1 MPRDTDRS
9 GATSIMPFLSWL
21 AIPLRVAFDW
31 GRRHL
36 KIAAAA
42 VVAVVAAGA
51 ALSFWGGPDVPVYRV
66 AKVERGAMTSVVSAT
81 GTLGATVTV
90 NVGSQVSG
98 QVKELLADFNSVV
111 RRNDVIAVIDPA
123 MFEARVNQATAD
135 LDVAHA
141 AVNTQRAQVER
152 ARADLDNARATL
164 NAFKSQTSRNELAAA
179 EAERDYTRRQPLR
192 DRGIISDAEFEKSK
206 AAYESAQ
213 AQMRAT
219 RSQEEAQ
226 AASLKSS
233 EAQLKIAMAQ
243 LGNSEAAVR
252 LKQAMLRQSEIDL
265 EHTTIRAPV
274 DGVVISRDVDVGTTV
289 ATSLQSPTLFTIAQ
303 DLTRMQVE
311 AKVDEADVSRI
322 FAGQRVE
329 FTVDAFPSRSFNG
342 EVVQIRKAPKIS
354 QGVVTYVV
362 VVSTAN
368 PDQRLMPGMTANVRF
383 IVEHRDSAMKVASA
397 ALRFRPTPVSSSA
410 PRPDPLPQPGAG
422 LGPGGGRGVGG
433 GFAVGGGP
441 VPRAP
446 AGVGGAGGG
455 AGGGGQARNPRAQQG
470 VAQAAGA
477 PAPELTR
484 ERLTT
489 ALTLDEAQQTKLQG
503 ILEETRQKLAAL
515 TRGQLGQDERR
526 AENQRIRMG
535 TVEAITAVLSPDQ
548 QSAFRRLLAG
558 DSSAPVT
565 TPGRVWI
572 KGPGGELVP
581 VMIRVGIT
589 DSGFTEIVEGDL
601 REGQEVVV
609 GIIESRAQTQEGPRT
624 PRLGL

>member
-1 MPRDTDRS
+1 MPRDTERS
-9 GATSIMPFLSWL
+9 GPTSIMPLLSRL
-21 AIPLRVAFDW
+21 VIPLRIAFDW
-31 GRRHL
+31 GGRHL
-36 KIAAAA
+36 KIAAVGA
-42 VVAVVAAGA
+42 VAVVTAGA
-51 ALSFWGGPDVPVYRV
+51 AFSYWGGPDAPVYRI
-66 AKVERGAMTSVVSAT
+66 AKIERGAMTSVVAAT

-111 RRNDVIAVIDPA
+111 RRDEVIAVIDPA

-322 FAGQRVE
+322 FPGQRVD

-342 EVVQIRKAPKIS
+342 DVVQIRKAPKIS

-397 ALRFRPTPVSSSA
+397 ALRFRPTPVASSA
-410 PRPDPLPQPGAG
+410 PRPDPVPQPGAG
-422 LGPGGGRGVGG
+422 LGPGGGHSVGG
-433 GFAVGGGP
+433 GFAVGAGP

-446 AGVGGAGGG
+446 AGVGGARGG

-470 VAQAAGA
+470 AQAAGV

-489 ALTLDEAQQTKLQG
+489 ALTLDETQQAKLQG

-526 AENQRIRMG
+526 AENQQIRMG
-535 TVEAITAVLSPDQ
+535 TIEAIVALLSPDQ
-548 QSAFRRLLAG
+548 LGAFRRLLAG
-558 DSSAPVT
+558 DSSAPPT
-565 TPGRVWI
+565 TPGRVWV
-572 KGPGGELVP
+572 KGPGGDLVP
-581 VMIRVGIT
+581 VMIRAGIT

-609 GIIESRAQTQEGPRT
+609 GIIEGRTKTQEGPRT

>member
-1 MPRDTDRS
+1 MPDRS
-9 GATSIMPFLSWL
+9 GTTSIMPLLTWL
-21 AIPLRVAFDW
+21 AIPLRAAFDW

-42 VVAVVAAGA
+42 VVAVVAVGA
-51 ALSFWGGPDVPVYRV
+51 AFSFWGGQDAPVYRM
-66 AKVERGAMTSVVSAT
+66 AKVERGPMTSVVAAT

-98 QVKELLADFNSVV
+98 QVRDLLVDFNSVV
-111 RRNDVIAVIDPA
+111 RRNQVIAVIDTE

-135 LDVAHA
+135 LDVARA
-141 AVNTQRAQVER
+141 VVNTQKAQVEK
-152 ARADLDNARATL
+152 ASADLENARATL
-164 NAFKSQTSRNELAAA
+164 NAFRSQTARNELAAG
-179 EAERDYTRRQPLR
+179 EAERDYTRRRPLR
-192 DRGIISDAEFEKSK
+192 DRGVISDAEFDKSK
-206 AAYESAQ
+206 AAFDSAQ
-213 AQMRAT
+213 AQLRAT

-226 AASLKSS
+226 AAALKSS
-233 EAQLKIAMAQ
+233 EAQLKIAIAQ
-243 LGNSEAAVR
+243 LGNTEASVR
-252 LKQAMLRQSEIDL
+252 LKQALLRQAEIDL
-265 EHTTIRAPV
+265 DHTTIRAPV
-274 DGVVISRDVDVGTTV
+274 DGVVISRDVDVGATV

-322 FAGQRVE
+322 FPGQRVD

-383 IVEHRDSAMKVASA
+383 IVEHRESAMKVASA
-397 ALRFRPTPVSSSA
+397 ALRFRPTPVSSPA

-422 LGPGGGRGVGG
+422 LGPGGGHGVGG
-433 GFAVGGGP
+433 GFAVGAGP
-441 VPRAP
+441 APRAP
-446 AGVGGAGGG
+446 GGG
-455 AGGGGQARNPRAQQG
+455 GGGPGGGGQARNPRVQQG
-470 VAQAAGA
+470 GAQAAGV

-489 ALTLDEAQQTKLQG
+489 ALTLDETQQTKIQG
-503 ILEETRQKLAAL
+503 ILDETRQKLAVL

-535 TVEAITAVLSPDQ
+535 TVEAIAAVLSPDQ
-548 QSAFRRLLAG
+548 QGAFRRLLAG

-565 TPGRVWI
+565 TPGRMWV
-572 KGPGGELVP
+572 KGPGGELVQ
-581 VMIRVGIT
+581 VMVRVGIT

-601 REGQEVVV
+601 RDGQEVVV
-609 GIIESRAQTQEGPRT
+609 GIVERRTSMQEGPRP